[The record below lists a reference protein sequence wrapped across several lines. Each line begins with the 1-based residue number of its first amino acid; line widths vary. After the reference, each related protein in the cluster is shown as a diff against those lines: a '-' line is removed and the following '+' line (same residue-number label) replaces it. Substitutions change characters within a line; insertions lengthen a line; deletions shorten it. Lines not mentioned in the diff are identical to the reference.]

1 MYCQDKM
8 YHNPLKCVIL
18 LYKRGEKM
26 NRIRNLRKEKKLTL
40 KQLSEELAKQ
50 GYKITPDALSKYERG
65 DREPKL
71 DGWAKLAD
79 FFGVSIG
86 YLQGVSDIK
95 DRYEFSFETGE
106 DQSLASKRIFD
117 QFFKHFKKTA
127 DPLTGREGAEVPSN
141 EIAAFNREHSIRD
154 FINLESALLAD
165 QGRST
170 SEYHKKIQ
178 KIDDVAILE
187 DIAETLRMT
196 FKIIVDAKTGD
207 LKAENTYKLI
217 ENILWNYN
225 DLFDYDFPDYKI
237 KGRKQS

>member
-1 MYCQDKM
+1 M
-8 YHNPLKCVIL
+8 LRL
-18 LYKRGEKM
+18 RYKRGEKM

-106 DQSLASKRIFD
+106 DQNAASKRILN
-117 QFFKHFKKTA
+117 QFFKHFKKAT
-127 DPLTGREGAEVPSN
+127 DPLTGKDGVEVPRN
-141 EIAAFNREHSIRD
+141 EIAAFSLEHSIRD
-154 FINLESALLAD
+154 FINLENALLAD
-165 QGRST
+165 QGIDT
-170 SEYHKKIQ
+170 NEYHKKIQ
-178 KIDDVAILE
+178 KIDDVAIFE
-187 DIAETLRMT
+187 DIAEYLRMI
-196 FKIIVDAKTGD
+196 FKIIIDAKTGD

-225 DLFDYDFPDYKI
+225 NLFDYDFPDYKI